1 MPEHEINSAL
11 LHNIENIHKTLTK
24 DIAAIDSGLLKEF
37 PIEVYIEFFDRI
49 APFHGYRYISDEIVS
64 YCQGIALKS
73 GKHSLDLY
81 HRLVL
86 VSLIN
91 SYRDRKKQQRIPAS
105 IQRLILQE
113 FDRVIKGVQKN
124 REGFYFHEN
133 DLFAKDLGLCRLKL
147 LPCGSEL
154 VDLQSGIPRRTLL
167 QGGIS
172 QFLSAAFFF
181 IAKTKGF
188 KPYYESHWDRRLIKF
203 FSENEYNF
211 CYARIA
217 DLLRNNP
224 EISGMF
230 SASWWFDPQLEII
243 SPELAFLRT
252 VPEDNGAK
260 IFRIGTDPYAVSD
273 AIKFSSKRK
282 ELYDSGRYR
291 PQVYLLVWSRKDMLH
306 WAMHFNAE
314 MD

>member
-1 MPEHEINSAL
+1 MSAYEINSAQ
-11 LHNIENIHKTLTK
+11 LHDIENLHKILTTE
-24 DIAAIDSGLLKEF
+24 IAAIDPGLLKEF
-37 PIEVYIEFFDRI
+37 PVKIYIAFFDRI
-49 APFHGYRYISDEIVS
+49 ESFHGYRYISDEIAS
-64 YCQGIALKS
+64 YCQGIALKF
-73 GKHSLDLY
+73 GRHSLDLY

-91 SYRDRKKQQRIPAS
+91 NYKDRIKQQSIPAS
-105 IQRLILQE
+105 IQTLIPQE
-113 FDRVIKGVQKN
+113 FDRIIKGIQKN

-147 LPCGSEL
+147 VPCGSEL
-154 VDLQSGIPRRTLL
+154 VDLRSGIPRRILF

-172 QFLSAAFFF
+172 QFLNAAFFF
-181 IAKTKGF
+181 IAKANGF
-188 KPYYESHWDRRLIKF
+188 KPYYESHWDRRLIKL

-217 DLLRNNP
+217 DLLRDNP

-230 SASWWFDPQLEII
+230 SASWWFDPQLEKI
-243 SPELAFLRT
+243 SPELTFLRR
-252 VPEDNGAK
+252 VPEENGAK

-273 AIKFSSKRK
+273 AIKFSSQRK
-282 ELYDSGRYR
+282 ELYDSGLYR
-291 PQVYLLVWSRKDMLH
+291 PQVYLLVWSRKDMLN
-306 WAMHFNAE
+306 WAMRFNAE